1 VTWSADYGAITTAGV
16 YTAPLTVP
24 TSGTATI
31 TATST
36 QDSSKLG
43 TASITITAA
52 RVITLAPQYPTA
64 SQAEAAGGIFPV
76 VVNETGLQA
85 GDVIQTTEM
94 GTTGPTTIAA
104 ADVTNGYF
112 TVDISINEIASFVQF
127 ACGSPTSTNAQCNT
141 AWVAITTDQQ
151 QLVENPAG
159 TMAYFNP
166 GYVFAIQEFLLS
178 TGANEGT
185 ASLVGPDVTQDT
197 AITVDG
203 GTSAN
208 GATGVLLSDVAFQAV
223 NSTAGTSTNGI
234 IAPSNPVVILAS
246 IVARDG
252 HGYVTEPGA
261 GYLGQFTIST
271 TSGLGAV
278 STVGAGVGPYAIDA
292 ATVNSADAIVVYS
305 GQDKMVRLFSNTPAL
320 ESSSAALSNISPFLT
335 VQSANAAATP
345 EPAALGG
352 WPLRIIGGSG
362 TAAGTVG
369 LLSSYD
375 NVLDFL
381 TISSGNVLSW
391 PTGGYV
397 TVAGNPYLI
406 APDATHGAFIV
417 ALADTTNGV
426 TTLQSI
432 SATTYAVTNITSA
445 STLPVGFLAS
455 GILVSDDGSTI
466 YVAGFIG
473 TDTTQTPKFYAI
485 ANQ

>member
-94 GTTGPTTIAA
+94 GTTGPTTIAV

-320 ESSSAALSNISPFLT
+320 ESSSAALSNITPFLT

-352 WPLRIIGGSG
+352 WPLRIIGSG
-362 TAAGTVG
+362 TAAGTAG

-381 TISSGNVLSW
+381 TISSGNVISW
-391 PTGGYV
+391 PTGGHV

-432 SATTYAVTNITSA
+432 SATSPYTATTITPNPV
-445 STLPVGFLAS
+445 LPVGFLAS

-473 TDTTQTPKFYAI
+473 TDTTKTPMFYAI
-485 ANQ
+485 ANP

>member
-1 VTWSADYGAITTAGV
+1 VNWTASSGAITTAGV
-16 YTAPLTVP
+16 YTAPATAP
-24 TSGTATI
+24 ASGTATI

-36 QDSSKLG
+36 EDTTKSSPPVN
-43 TASITITAA
+43 ITITAA
-52 RVITLAPQYPTA
+52 RTIALTPANLTV
-64 SQAEAAGGIFPV
+64 SQAEAGGGIFPV
-76 VVNETGLQA
+76 VVNEMGLQA

-94 GTTGPTTIAA
+94 GTPGTYTITAT
-104 ADVTNGYF
+104 DVSNTYF
-112 TVDISINEIASFVQF
+112 IVDININEIASFVQF
-127 ACGSPTSTNAQCNT
+127 ACGSPTNANTQCNT
-141 AWVAITTDQQ
+141 AWVAVTTDQQ
-151 QLVENPAG
+151 QLVENTSS

-166 GYVFAIQEFLLS
+166 GYTFDIQEFLLS

-197 AITVDG
+197 AIMVDG
-203 GTSAN
+203 GGS
-208 GATGVLLSDVAFQAV
+208 GTGVLLSDVAFQAV
-223 NSTAGTSTNGI
+223 NSTAGNSTNGI
-234 IAPSNPVVILAS
+234 IAPSGTPTTVLAS
-246 IVARDG
+246 IAARNG
-252 HGYVTEPGA
+252 HGYVTEPSA
-261 GYLGQFTIST
+261 GDVEPFTIST
-271 TSGLGAV
+271 TSGL
-278 STVGAGVGPYAIDA
+278 TVGTPVAAGVGPYAIDA
-292 ATVNSADAIVVYS
+292 VTVNAADAVVVYS

-320 ESSSAALSNISPFLT
+320 ESSSAALSNITPFLT

-345 EPAALGG
+345 EPAARGG
-352 WPLRIIGGSG
+352 WPLRIIGSG

-417 ALADTTNGV
+417 ASADTTNGV

-432 SATTYAVTNITSA
+432 STTSSYAATTITPNPA
-445 STLPVGFLAS
+445 LPAGFLAS
-455 GILVSDDGSTI
+455 GILVSDDGTKI

-473 TDTTQTPKFYAI
+473 TDTTKTPMFYAI
-485 ANQ
+485 ANP